1 MRGRT
6 VSARFQKVCAQATEK
21 TRQRERVGGRRASAA
36 SAAATASVAGG
47 GGGRGGG
54 GVGGRGGRGRKRED
68 EVVSPRSVRNQVCVC
83 VRACVSVARNNS
95 CQPLTSERSQRPEGD
110 RTQEEPE
117 RPPGKCTNPR
127 RDVGFVDDSSREVH
141 GL

>member
-47 GGGRGGG
+47 GGERGGGG

-83 VRACVSVARNNS
+83 VCVSL
-95 CQPLTSERSQRPEGD
+95 CERREEQLVPASHIRKKPEA
-110 RTQEEPE
+110 
-117 RPPGKCTNPR
+117 
-127 RDVGFVDDSSREVH
+127 
-141 GL
+141 

>member
-47 GGGRGGG
+47 GGGRGEEEEELEGEEG
-54 GVGGRGGRGRKRED
+54 EDGRGRMRL
-68 EVVSPRSVRNQVCVC
+68 SVLGVYAIRCVC
-83 VRACVSVARNNS
+83 
-95 CQPLTSERSQRPEGD
+95 
-110 RTQEEPE
+110 EP
-117 RPPGKCTNPR
+117 
-127 RDVGFVDDSSREVH
+127 V
-141 GL
+141 